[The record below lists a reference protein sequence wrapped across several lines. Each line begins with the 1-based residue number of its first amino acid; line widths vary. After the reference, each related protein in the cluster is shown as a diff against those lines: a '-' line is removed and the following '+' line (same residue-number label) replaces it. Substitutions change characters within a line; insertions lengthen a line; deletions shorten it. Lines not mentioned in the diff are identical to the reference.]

1 MEDNLTF
8 QRQGAVGVLTL
19 NRPERLNAL
28 DMQLVRALLDCFA
41 ARASDYETRVIVLTG
56 AGRAFCAGLDLKA
69 LPEQGAWQPEVG
81 DIQDHYA
88 FQAALGELILR
99 MRRCPQPLVAAVRGA
114 AVGGGL
120 SLALACDLRLGAPD
134 ARFACAFLNLGL
146 GGADMGTSYFLPRLV
161 GAAFAAEL
169 LYTGR
174 MVAAEEARAIGLL
187 NRVVEPDE
195 LLPAALAQAEELVA
209 RASPFGLR
217 LTKEALSES
226 LNGLSLEAV
235 LRLENRNQVLARQTA
250 DAAEAQRA
258 FAAREAPRWRDA

>member
-1 MEDNLTF
+1 MEGSLTF
-8 QRQGAVGVLTL
+8 DRRGPVGVLTL

-28 DMQLVRALLDCFA
+28 DFGLVRALLGFFA
-41 ARASDYETRVIVLTG
+41 ERASDYQTRVLVLTG

-99 MRRCPQPLVAAVRGA
+99 MRRCPQPLVAAVHGA

-146 GGADMGTSYFLPRLV
+146 GGADMGTSYFLPKLV
-161 GAAFAAEL
+161 GAAVAAEL

-174 MVAAEEARAIGLL
+174 MVAAEEAHAIGLL
-187 NRVVEPDE
+187 NRVFEPEE
-195 LLPAALAQAEELVA
+195 LLPAAVTQAEELTA

-217 LTKEALSES
+217 LTKEALTAS
-226 LNGLSLEAV
+226 LDGLPLETQ

>member
-1 MEDNLTF
+1 MDDNLIF
-8 QRQGAVGVLTL
+8 EQRGAVGLLTL

-28 DMQLVRALLDCFA
+28 DLGLLRALLDFFA
-41 ARASDYETRVIVLTG
+41 ERASDYGTRVLVLTG
-56 AGRAFCAGLDLKA
+56 AGRAFCAGLDLKS
-69 LPEQGAWQPEVG
+69 LPEQGAWQPAVG

-88 FQAALGELILR
+88 FQAALAELILR

-134 ARFACAFLNLGL
+134 VRFACAFLNLGL
-146 GGADMGTSYFLPRLV
+146 GGADMGTSYFLPKLV
-161 GAAFAAEL
+161 GASVAADL

-174 MVAAEEARAIGLL
+174 AVAAEEARAIGIL
-187 NRVVEPDE
+187 NRVVEPEE
-195 LLPAALAQAEELVA
+195 LLPAAVAWAEELVA

-217 LTKEALSES
+217 LTKEALTTS
-226 LNGLSLEAV
+226 LDGLALETQ

-258 FAAREAPRWRDA
+258 FAAKEAPRWRDA